1 MVPTQEGTEVC
12 QKRQD
17 LHSERYFSSQ
27 GTVRPIQTTHFPDI
41 INHIIMELRLFS
53 KHIVLLMIICTT
65 AVPRGK
71 DALYEVHIKN
81 ILSMI

>member
-1 MVPTQEGTEVC
+1 MC

-17 LHSERYFSSQ
+17 LHSERYLSSQ

-71 DALYEVHIKN
+71 NALYEVHIKN